1 MLKAR
6 DYWKTSKKI
15 FGNYKYTSFFII
27 VTLAFYLLN
36 VLFFNYKDFFTFS
49 REFGFLTALSLF
61 FKGALNFLNVL
72 PWYSSYGIVIL
83 SFLTGLFFTLVF
95 YKIKQIGK
103 MGNERNFL
111 GAFGV
116 ALGIISS
123 GCASC
128 GLGILGILGLSSAL
142 AVLPLKGLEIS
153 IIAILILAVSI
164 VYTMNK
170 ITYNVC
176 KTQIHKN
183 ERRLKNE

>member
-103 MGNERNFL
+103 MGNVFISHATGFL
-111 GAFGV
+111 
-116 ALGIISS
+116 
-123 GCASC
+123 
-128 GLGILGILGLSSAL
+128 
-142 AVLPLKGLEIS
+142 
-153 IIAILILAVSI
+153 
-164 VYTMNK
+164 
-170 ITYNVC
+170 
-176 KTQIHKN
+176 
-183 ERRLKNE
+183 